1 MRRGLISL
9 QNYIC
14 YKLKKILVSFT
25 TIQQRRSVR
34 LRNIFFLLLSYH
46 TEADGSYA
54 TFISPFAG
62 FVHVALTAQSQGCIW
77 LWPTTG
83 VPRTLALAGSEQRV
97 RLKSILRAGW
107 WSAGRWF
114 QTAKKVSM
122 IPHDDEEEKA
132 VNPHLIYMY
141 IFMYNA
147 DPLYSDYIMRPR
159 ILIGDWNGFS
169 LDDISLLI

>member
-1 MRRGLISL
+1 MYILMIYKACNVLCQIVKNIFCRHHSILHVHVVVVFYIHIWIIKLNKILISFI
-9 QNYIC
+9 NNTTKTISKAAKYI
-14 YKLKKILVSFT
+14 Y
-25 TIQQRRSVR
+25 
-34 LRNIFFLLLSYH
+34 FFLLLSYH

-77 LWPTTG
+77 LWPTTE

-122 IPHDDEEEKA
+122 IPHDDKEEKA
-132 VNPHLIYMY
+132 ANWHLIYMY
-141 IFMYNA
+141 IFM
-147 DPLYSDYIMRPR
+147 
-159 ILIGDWNGFS
+159 
-169 LDDISLLI
+169 